1 MKRWISVL
9 FSVLMAVPA
18 FAHAG
23 GYDQFLEQMV
33 SYRALLI
40 TVLFVH
46 VTLWACVKLL
56 HNKLPGYKRVL
67 CKVVRFIKRKNALVI
82 LFSWILSSFVLGIY
96 LNLLC
101 NRLFIIFSLILLL
114 IYILAFPALFLRKK
128 WRRRF
133 ITGVRPLYC
142 YIQSA
147 IFISVGL
154 ILYYILWENEW
165 FRSMLSY
172 TTEEYM
178 LTEFYL
184 FPKRDVVYS
193 VIKQL
198 VLPFLINPLPYMIY
212 AFACLCKYIYRK
224 LIANNMVN
232 I

>member
-67 CKVVRFIKRKNALVI
+67 CKVVRFIKRKNVLVI

-128 WRRRF
+128 WIRRF

-184 FPKRDVVYS
+184 FPKREVVYS

-198 VLPFLINPLPYMIY
+198 VLPFLINALPYMIY

>member
-1 MKRWISVL
+1 MKKVITVL

-23 GYDQFLEQMV
+23 WYDQFLKQMV
-33 SYRALLI
+33 SYRAVMI

-46 VTLWACVKLL
+46 VTLWICVKLL
-56 HNKLPGYKRVL
+56 HNKLPGYKRIL
-67 CKVVRFIKRKNALVI
+67 RKVVKLIKRKNAYMI

-96 LNLLC
+96 LIMLC
-101 NRLFIIFSLILLL
+101 NQLFFIVGLILFL
-114 IYILAFPALFLRKK
+114 IYILAFPSLFLRKN

-133 ITGVRPLYC
+133 IIGVRPLYC

-154 ILYYILWENEW
+154 ILYYILWEYEW

-184 FPKRDVVYS
+184 FPKREVVYS

-198 VLPFLINPLPYMIY
+198 VLPLLINAIPYVIY
-212 AFACLCKYIYRK
+212 SIVSLSKCAYRK

>member
-184 FPKRDVVYS
+184 FPKREVVYS

-198 VLPFLINPLPYMIY
+198 VLPFLINALPYMIY

>member
-1 MKRWISVL
+1 MKKVITVL

-23 GYDQFLEQMV
+23 WYDQFLEQMV

-184 FPKRDVVYS
+184 FPKREVVYS

-198 VLPFLINPLPYMIY
+198 VLPFLINALPYMIY

>member
-1 MKRWISVL
+1 
-9 FSVLMAVPA
+9 MAVPA

-23 GYDQFLEQMV
+23 WYDQFLKQMV
-33 SYRALLI
+33 SYRAVMI

-101 NRLFIIFSLILLL
+101 NRLFIIFSLILFL
-114 IYILAFPALFLRKK
+114 IYILAFPSLFLRKN

-133 ITGVRPLYC
+133 IIGVRPLYC

-147 IFISVGL
+147 IFISVGVM
-154 ILYYILWENEW
+154 IYYILCDCEW

-172 TTEEYM
+172 TTEEY
-178 LTEFYL
+178 LLADFYL
-184 FPKRDVVYS
+184 FPKKEIVYS
-193 VIKQL
+193 VIEQL
-198 VLPFLINPLPYMIY
+198 VLPFLINALPYMIY

>member
-1 MKRWISVL
+1 MKKVITVL

-23 GYDQFLEQMV
+23 GYDQFLRQMV

-46 VTLWACVKLL
+46 VVLWTCVKLL

-67 CKVVRFIKRKNALVI
+67 CKVVRFIKRKKAFVI
-82 LFSWILSSFVLGIY
+82 PVSWILSSFVLGIY
-96 LNLLC
+96 LMLLC
-101 NRLFIIFSLILLL
+101 NRLFVIVSLILSL
-114 IYILAFPALFLRKK
+114 IYILAFPSLFLRKN

-133 ITGVRPLYC
+133 IIGVRPLYC

-154 ILYYILWENEW
+154 ILYYILWEYEW

-178 LTEFYL
+178 LTDFRL
-184 FPKRDVVYS
+184 FPKREVVYS

-198 VLPFLINPLPYMIY
+198 VLPLLINAIPYVIY
-212 AFACLCKYIYRK
+212 SIVSLSKCAYRK

>member
-1 MKRWISVL
+1 MKKLITVL

-18 FAHAG
+18 YAHAG

-56 HNKLPGYKRVL
+56 HNRLPGYKRIL
-67 CKVVRFIKRKNALVI
+67 RKVVRLIKRKKAFVI
-82 LFSWILSSFVLGIY
+82 PVSWILSSFVLGIY
-96 LNLLC
+96 LMLLC
-101 NRLFIIFSLILLL
+101 NRLFVIVSLILSL
-114 IYILAFPALFLRKK
+114 IYIFAFPSLFLRKN

-133 ITGVRPLYC
+133 IIGVRPLYC

-154 ILYYILWENEW
+154 ILYYILWEYEW

-184 FPKRDVVYS
+184 FPKREVVYS

-198 VLPFLINPLPYMIY
+198 VLPLLINAIPYVIY
-212 AFACLCKYIYRK
+212 SIVSLSKCAYRK

>member
-1 MKRWISVL
+1 MKKVITVL

-18 FAHAG
+18 YAHAG

-184 FPKRDVVYS
+184 FPKREVVYS

-198 VLPFLINPLPYMIY
+198 VLPFLINALPYMIY

>member
-147 IFISVGL
+147 IFI
-154 ILYYILWENEW
+154 
-165 FRSMLSY
+165 
-172 TTEEYM
+172 YM

-184 FPKRDVVYS
+184 FPKREVVYS

-198 VLPFLINPLPYMIY
+198 VLPFLINALPYMIY

>member
-184 FPKRDVVYS
+184 FPKREVGYS

-198 VLPFLINPLPYMIY
+198 VLPFLINALPYMIY

>member
-56 HNKLPGYKRVL
+56 HNKLPGYKRIL
-67 CKVVRFIKRKNALVI
+67 RKVVKLIKRKNAYMI

-96 LNLLC
+96 LIMLC
-101 NRLFIIFSLILLL
+101 NQLFFIVGLILFL
-114 IYILAFPALFLRKK
+114 IYILAFPSLFLRKN

-133 ITGVRPLYC
+133 IIGVRPLYC

-147 IFISVGL
+147 IFISVGVM
-154 ILYYILWENEW
+154 IYYILCDCEW

-172 TTEEYM
+172 TTEEY
-178 LTEFYL
+178 LLADFYL
-184 FPKRDVVYS
+184 FPKKEIVYS
-193 VIKQL
+193 VIEQL
-198 VLPFLINPLPYMIY
+198 VLPFLINALPYMIY

>member
-56 HNKLPGYKRVL
+56 HNKLPGDKRVL

-184 FPKRDVVYS
+184 FPKREVVYS

-198 VLPFLINPLPYMIY
+198 VLPFLINALPYMIY

>member
-165 FRSMLSY
+165 FRSMPSY

-178 LTEFYL
+178 LTEFFL
-184 FPKRDVVYS
+184 FPKREVVYS

-198 VLPFLINPLPYMIY
+198 VLPFLINALPYMIY

>member
-1 MKRWISVL
+1 MKKVITVL
-9 FSVLMAVPA
+9 FSVLMVVPA

-46 VTLWACVKLL
+46 VVLWTCVKLL
-56 HNKLPGYKRVL
+56 HNRLPGYKRIL
-67 CKVVRFIKRKNALVI
+67 RKVVRLIKRKKAFVI
-82 LFSWILSSFVLGIY
+82 PVSWILSSFVLGIY
-96 LNLLC
+96 LIMLC
-101 NRLFIIFSLILLL
+101 NQLFFIVGFILSLLYLLVF
-114 IYILAFPALFLRKK
+114 YALFLQSNWRKK
-128 WRRRF
+128 F
-133 ITGVRPLYC
+133 ITGVRSLYC

-154 ILYYILWENEW
+154 ILYYILWEYEW

-178 LTEFYL
+178 LTDFRL
-184 FPKRDVVYS
+184 FPKREVVYS

-198 VLPFLINPLPYMIY
+198 VLPLLINAIPYVIY
-212 AFACLCKYIYRK
+212 SIVSLSKCAYRK